1 MTGEISSQ
9 PQLADPTIFDS
20 LPLVV
25 FERYMLADDRP
36 HEPMA
41 FQIRLLLGGRVDGE
55 ALRGALHEAVA
66 RHPLLR
72 ARLAGFERS
81 NLKWVDGGQIW
92 LDCQPRCTPLVHPD
106 SASINLRHEP
116 GLRTW
121 ARYDDD
127 QTELRFHFHHSC
139 SDGIGAY
146 RFIDDVLCL
155 YHNRVSPDQAVTLR
169 TVRPELLKQRTK
181 MGRTWWRYLLRL
193 PLTLIAVT
201 ASPLEFKLAPPRE
214 LCLPEFTGPEEDQ
227 LRTVVDMPAEK
238 LGKDEVSR
246 LARAAKAQG
255 VSLNDLLMRDTM
267 VALKN
272 WNERVTG
279 EPFRGRLGLVV
290 PFNLRSA
297 EDDQQTVT
305 NIVGMAPINVSA
317 KQIANPAG
325 LLGFIAVVMRYYKRF
340 QLAIEFMAVITVI
353 ERLFGSLNTFVGPN
367 HCSATATFSNVGR
380 VFSDSPLPRV
390 DDRLQVGNLTLQTV
404 ESAPPIR
411 PHTWVSFTTL
421 SYLGELT
428 VIANYDR
435 LALSQQTA
443 HEIVKCVVEQLR
455 ASAAS

>member
-1 MTGEISSQ
+1 E
-9 PQLADPTIFDS
+9 
-20 LPLVV
+20 
-25 FERYMLADDRP
+25 
-36 HEPMA
+36 
-41 FQIRLLLGGRVDGE
+41 
-55 ALRGALHEAVA
+55 
-66 RHPLLR
+66 
-72 ARLAGFERS
+72 
-81 NLKWVDGGQIW
+81 
-92 LDCQPRCTPLVHPD
+92 HPD
-106 SASINLRHEP
+106 AASINLRHEP

-121 ARYDDD
+121 ARYDDE

-155 YHNRVSPDQAVTLR
+155 YHNRVTPDEAVTLR
-169 TVRPELLKQRTK
+169 PVRPELLKQRTR

-193 PLTLIAVT
+193 PLTLIAVV

-214 LCLPEFTGPEEDQ
+214 LQLPTFKRPEDGD

-238 LGKDEVSR
+238 LGKEEVSR
-246 LARAAKAQG
+246 LAKAAKAQG

-267 VALKN
+267 VALKA
-272 WNERVTG
+272 WNERVSG

-297 EDDQQTVT
+297 EDDEQTVT

-317 KQIANPAG
+317 KQIDNPAG
-325 LLGFIAVVMRYYKRF
+325 LLRFIAIVMRYYKRF
-340 QLAIEFMAVITVI
+340 QLAIEFQSVITVL
-353 ERLFGSLNTFVGPN
+353 ERFFGSLNTFVGPN

-380 VFSDSPLPRV
+380 VFSDSPLPRI
-390 DDRLQVGNLTLQTV
+390 DDRLRAGNLTLAVV

-421 SYLGELT
+421 SYLGDLT

-435 LALSQQTA
+435 LAMSHDTA
-443 HEIVKCVVEQLR
+443 HEIVKCVVKQLR
-455 ASAAS
+455 TSAAVGGSAS